1 MPALDIYARTAKKPA
16 GGPRS
21 LITVVPND
29 TADLTNVIHW
39 LHVSIG
45 GSLRVTSA
53 GGETVTFANILP
65 GWHALEIARVHSTG
79 TTATGLVGG
88 W

>member
-1 MPALDIYARTAKKPA
+1 MSAIDVYARFTRKPA
-16 GGPRS
+16 GGPAS
-21 LITVVPND
+21 LVAVTPND
-29 TADLTNVIHW
+29 SDDLINVIHW
-39 LHVSIG
+39 LHVSTG

-53 GGETVTFANILP
+53 RGDTVTFTNILP
-65 GWHALEIARVHSTG
+65 GWHAMEIARVHSTG